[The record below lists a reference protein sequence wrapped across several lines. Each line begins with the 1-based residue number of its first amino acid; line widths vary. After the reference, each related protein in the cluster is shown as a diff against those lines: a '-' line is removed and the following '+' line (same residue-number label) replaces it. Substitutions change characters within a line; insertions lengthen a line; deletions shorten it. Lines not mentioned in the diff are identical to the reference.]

1 MKQKHTSKKED
12 AVSPIVGV
20 MLMLV
25 ATIVVAAVVAAFA
38 GGIAGDT
45 EASPNVIITG
55 TYSQTDGLMIKHT
68 SGDSVSGVDIY
79 VRPDQGFSSANYKY
93 SWKVGSI
100 SESSVWSAGETKT
113 YVATKIQPMTAGA
126 PDSQYNSTSTKY
138 PVTELQYTVT
148 VGGNTYNTTKISAT
162 SNEQSHHDGRSSGFG
177 FNHPNNVG
185 KTMIVEL
192 HKDGRI
198 IASTPVKIMA

>member
-25 ATIVVAAVVAAFA
+25 ATIIVAAIVAAFA
-38 GGIAGDT
+38 GGLAAETD
-45 EASPNVIITG
+45 ASPNIIISG
-55 TYSQTDGLMIKHT
+55 TYSQTDGLVLKHL
-68 SGDSVSGVDIY
+68 SGDSVSGVGIY
-79 VRPDQGFSSANYKY
+79 VRPDQGFSTSYYKL
-93 SWKVGSI
+93 SWKVGEI
-100 SESSVWSAGETKT
+100 AENDVWNAGDIKEI
-113 YVATKIQPMTAGA
+113 AAENIQPETNGA
-126 PDSQYNSTSTKY
+126 PNSGT
-138 PVTELQYTVT
+138 
-148 VGGNTYNTTKISAT
+148 N
-162 SNEQSHHDGRSSGFG
+162 HDGSSSSYG
-177 FNHPNNVG
+177 FNNQKSIG

>member
-25 ATIVVAAVVAAFA
+25 ATIIVAAVVAAFA

-45 EASPNVIITG
+45 EASPNIIISG
-55 TYSQTDGLMIKHT
+55 TYSQTSGLALKHV
-68 SGDSVSGVDIY
+68 SGDSISGVDIY
-79 VRPDQGFSSANYKY
+79 VRPDEGFSSGYHKY
-93 SWKVGSI
+93 SWKAGNLTKGTVITSDI
-100 SESSVWSAGETKT
+100 TWSAGEIWRI
-113 YVATKIQPMTAGA
+113 AAEDIQPLTNGA
-126 PDSQYNSTSTKY
+126 PDSKYSSKTYYSEYTELSSTKY
-138 PVTELQYTVT
+138 YKTPVHS
-148 VGGNTYNTTKISAT
+148 GHN
-162 SNEQSHHDGRSSGFG
+162 SNFG
-177 FNHPNNVG
+177 FNFKGNSEYPSAVG

>member
-25 ATIVVAAVVAAFA
+25 ATIIVAAIVAAFA
-38 GGIAGDT
+38 GGLAAETD
-45 EASPNVIITG
+45 ASPNIIISG
-55 TYSQTDGLMIKHT
+55 TYSQTDGLLLKHL
-68 SGDSVSGVDIY
+68 SGDSVSGVGIY
-79 VRPDQGFSSANYKY
+79 VRPDQGFSTSYYKL
-93 SWKVGSI
+93 SWK
-100 SESSVWSAGETKT
+100 AGEIAENDVWNAGDIKEI
-113 YVATKIQPMTAGA
+113 AAKDIQKETDGA
-126 PDSQYNSTSTKY
+126 PDSYYYSKTKYLDESYGISYNSGTGYYNST
-138 PVTELQYTVT
+138 
-148 VGGNTYNTTKISAT
+148 N
-162 SNEQSHHDGRSSGFG
+162 HDGQSDVFG
-177 FNHPNNVG
+177 FNFKGNEKKSTAVG

>member
-25 ATIVVAAVVAAFA
+25 ATIIVAAIVAAFA
-38 GGIAGDT
+38 GGLAAETD
-45 EASPNVIITG
+45 ASPNIIISG
-55 TYSQTDGLMIKHT
+55 TYSQTDGLLLKHL

-79 VRPDQGFSSANYKY
+79 VRPDQGFSTSYHKL
-93 SWKVGSI
+93 SWK
-100 SESSVWSAGETKT
+100 AGEIAENDVWNAGDIKEI
-113 YVATKIQPMTAGA
+113 AAENIQPETNGA
-126 PDSQYNSTSTKY
+126 PNSYYSGGYEYPLSVNVVNSKPSSYSSTGVNYYTPDHSGEHYNYGFNFRGNSKY
-138 PVTELQYTVT
+138 P
-148 VGGNTYNTTKISAT
+148 SA
-162 SNEQSHHDGRSSGFG
+162 
-177 FNHPNNVG
+177 VG

-192 HKDGRI
+192 HKDVRI

>member
-25 ATIVVAAVVAAFA
+25 ATIIVAAIVAAFA
-38 GGIAGDT
+38 GGLAAETD
-45 EASPNVIITG
+45 ASPNIIISG
-55 TYSQTDGLMIKHT
+55 TYSQTDGLLLKHL

-79 VRPDQGFSSANYKY
+79 VRPDQGFSTSYHKL
-93 SWKVGSI
+93 SWKADSI
-100 SESSVWSAGETKT
+100 SESSVWNAGDTREVSASE
-113 YVATKIQPMTAGA
+113 IQPMTNGA
-126 PDSQYNSTSTKY
+126 PDSGTN
-138 PVTELQYTVT
+138 
-148 VGGNTYNTTKISAT
+148 
-162 SNEQSHHDGRSSGFG
+162 HDGSSSYYG
-177 FNHPNNVG
+177 FNNKKSIG

>member
-25 ATIVVAAVVAAFA
+25 ATIIVAAIVAAFA
-38 GGIAGDT
+38 GGLAAETD
-45 EASPNVIITG
+45 ASPNIIISG
-55 TYSQTDGLMIKHT
+55 TYSQTDGLLLKHL
-68 SGDSVSGVDIY
+68 SGDSVSGVGIY
-79 VRPDQGFSSANYKY
+79 VRPDQGFSTSYHKL
-93 SWKVGSI
+93 SWK
-100 SESSVWSAGETKT
+100 AGEIAENGVWNAGDIKEI
-113 YVATKIQPMTAGA
+113 AAENIQPETNGA
-126 PDSQYNSTSTKY
+126 PNS
-138 PVTELQYTVT
+138 
-148 VGGNTYNTTKISAT
+148 G
-162 SNEQSHHDGRSSGFG
+162 SNHAGYSSYYG
-177 FNHPNNVG
+177 FNNQTSIG

>member
-25 ATIVVAAVVAAFA
+25 ATIIVAAIVAAFA
-38 GGIAGDT
+38 GGLAAETD
-45 EASPNVIITG
+45 ASPNIIISG
-55 TYSQTDGLMIKHT
+55 TYSQTDGLVLKHL
-68 SGDSVSGVDIY
+68 SGDSVSGVGIY
-79 VRPDQGFSSANYKY
+79 VRPDQGFSTSYYKL
-93 SWKVGSI
+93 SWK
-100 SESSVWSAGETKT
+100 AGEIAENDVWNAGDIKEI
-113 YVATKIQPMTAGA
+113 AAKDIQKETDGA
-126 PDSQYNSTSTKY
+126 PDSYYYSKTQYESYGISYDSGTQYYKST
-138 PVTELQYTVT
+138 
-148 VGGNTYNTTKISAT
+148 N
-162 SNEQSHHDGRSSGFG
+162 HDGQSDVFG
-177 FNHPNNVG
+177 FNFKGNAKKSTAVG

>member
-25 ATIVVAAVVAAFA
+25 ATIIVAAIVAAFA
-38 GGIAGDT
+38 GGLAAETD
-45 EASPNVIITG
+45 ASPNIIISG
-55 TYSQTDGLMIKHT
+55 TYSQTDGLVLKHL
-68 SGDSVSGVDIY
+68 SGDSVSGVGIY
-79 VRPDQGFSSANYKY
+79 VRPDQGFSTSYYKL
-93 SWKVGSI
+93 SWK
-100 SESSVWSAGETKT
+100 AGEIAENGVWNAGDIKEI
-113 YVATKIQPMTAGA
+113 AAENIQPETNGA
-126 PDSQYNSTSTKY
+126 PNSGKS
-138 PVTELQYTVT
+138 
-148 VGGNTYNTTKISAT
+148 GAN
-162 SNEQSHHDGRSSGFG
+162 HDGSHSSYGFK
-177 FNHPNNVG
+177 NPNSIG

>member
-25 ATIVVAAVVAAFA
+25 ATIIVAAIVAAFA
-38 GGIAGDT
+38 GGLAAETD
-45 EASPNVIITG
+45 ASPNIIISG
-55 TYSQTDGLMIKHT
+55 TYSQTDGLLLKHL
-68 SGDSVSGVDIY
+68 SGDSVSGVGIY
-79 VRPDQGFSSANYKY
+79 VRPDQGFSTSYYKL
-93 SWKVGSI
+93 SWK
-100 SESSVWSAGETKT
+100 AGEIAENDVWNAGDIKEI
-113 YVATKIQPMTAGA
+113 AAKEIQKETDGA
-126 PDSQYNSTSTKY
+126 PDSYYYSKTKYLDESYGISYNSGTSYYNST
-138 PVTELQYTVT
+138 
-148 VGGNTYNTTKISAT
+148 N
-162 SNEQSHHDGRSSGFG
+162 HDGQSDVFG
-177 FNHPNNVG
+177 FNFKGNEKKSTAVG